1 MDLFF
6 RSLILQSFQQILKH
20 LLTNVT
26 NKTNLKEYLAKKFIK
41 LHDSDKQTMCIIYN
55 DTHLKR

>member
-26 NKTNLKEYLAKKFIK
+26 NKTNLNEYLAKKFIT

-55 DTHLKR
+55 DTHFK

>member
-26 NKTNLKEYLAKKFIK
+26 NKTNLNEYLAKKFIT
-41 LHDSDKQTMCIIYN
+41 LHDSDK
-55 DTHLKR
+55 